1 MIKNKNSNLSRA
13 GTDLNIIKGMHDK
26 LTANI
31 ILTGKKKDKNFP
43 TKIRNKTR
51 MPTLTTSFQ
60 HRHVSPNQS
69 NYTIKIKD
77 IQIKRKQ

>member
-31 ILTGKKKDKNFP
+31 ILTGKKK
-43 TKIRNKTR
+43 
-51 MPTLTTSFQ
+51 
-60 HRHVSPNQS
+60 
-69 NYTIKIKD
+69 IKIFPPRSGTRQECPLLPPLFNTD
-77 IQIKRKQ
+77 M